1 MEELGNFT
9 GIGRGFDPRNPTNLA
24 IFGLAALA
32 GAADTI
38 IQLLSGAGFMESMGW
53 GFVAGF
59 AVFMGWALSR
69 EVDPDYPWSAFL
81 APFLALAGVLVYG
94 RPALLFSLWLIIV
107 LRVLNRTTGV
117 PAKNMDQLSV
127 LVFSL
132 WLAYQ
137 GFWLAGLAAA
147 VVFVLDAVLSWPNRQ
162 QLVYAALA
170 ALGTLGLAAFRP
182 GLESDPLGPVTLALG
197 GISGLLFILVIVN
210 SRELRST
217 CDYAGSPLSPRRVQ
231 WAQGIALGIAVL
243 TVVFYG
249 QAGLLASL
257 PLWAA
262 LLGTG
267 LYRVGV
273 LVFGPRRPAAG

>member
-1 MEELGNFT
+1 MEQIGNFT
-9 GIGRGFDPRNPTNLA
+9 GIGRGLDPRNPTNLA
-24 IFGLAALA
+24 IMGIFVLA
-32 GAADTI
+32 GAVGTI
-38 IQLLSGAGFMESMGW
+38 AQFLSGVGLLESVGW
-53 GFVAGF
+53 GLVAGF

-69 EVDPDYPWSAFL
+69 EVDPDYPWSAFV

-94 RPALLFSLWLIIV
+94 QPALLFSLWVIIV

-170 ALGTLGLAAFRP
+170 ALGTLGLVAFRP
-182 GLESDPLGPVTLALG
+182 GLESDLLDLGTLALG
-197 GISGLLFILVIVN
+197 GISGLLFLLVIVN

-231 WAQGIALGIAVL
+231 AAQGIALGIAVL
-243 TVVFYG
+243 TIMFYG
-249 QAGLLASL
+249 QAGLLVSL

-273 LVFGPRRPAAG
+273 LAFGPRRPAVG